1 MARLSKEEIAR
12 YGGANW
18 ILGIVREKGLEE
30 AEKEMKMR
38 GAAQVPLNVKRSDLR
53 KFEDMTKLNTISTLS
68 ILADQTLK
76 DEFNFSDEDLSR
88 FNDRFNQK
96 ADCLSR
102 DFIDWKSVQQSL
114 YEETGIMIPLEE
126 VLPSNQI
133 MPADN
138 NKH

>member
-38 GAAQVPLNVKRSDLR
+38 GAAQVPLDVKKSDLA
-53 KFEDMTKLNTISTLS
+53 KFSRMLKLNLISALS
-68 ILADQTLK
+68 LLADITLK
-76 DEFNFSDEDLSR
+76 DEFNFSNEELSR
-88 FNDRFNQK
+88 FNNRFNTK
-96 ADCLSR
+96 AACLA
-102 DFIDWKSVQQSL
+102 DDYIDWASVQKSL
-114 YEETGIMIPLEE
+114 FDETGIMIPLEE

-133 MPADN
+133 MPEDN